1 MKLFSKLLCGAAI
14 AASAATAGTAEM
26 FMTVEDNAVIRLVR
40 TANSDGTFS
49 AHMES
54 PNPSLMEIE
63 TQNCFSSAF
72 GGGCNGTLL
81 LKKDGPVNL
90 DGVPFSTEAPYQK
103 AEITSPTLDI
113 DLTPGS
119 IFENTAIQVHEG
131 ITEPSTT
138 PNVPQVFKPF
148 NQAFIETIVSAVE
161 EDFIRLSYTTS
172 TADAFPAGVTTL
184 YQDHYYIGAATR
196 LPVDLELVD
205 ANGQLVNAGYE
216 SHTTNKGHTLNVNQF
231 VNAVAWDLFGW
242 STSGG
247 HFAEWR
253 FFTNGTSKFDTGL
266 DLSGYSSIEFTM
278 NCTNGMVVEAFFGTG
293 DDSSQSHIGDFNCSN
308 GTQTFS
314 FNIANSP
321 NASDIQTALW
331 LHIPTWKN
339 PGLGQQ
345 DWLFMRMENLV
356 IKK

>member
-14 AASAATAGTAEM
+14 AASAVTAGTAEI
-26 FMTVEDNAVIRLVR
+26 FMSTDDRAILRLVR
-40 TANSDGTFS
+40 TDNGDGTFTNQ
-49 AHMES
+49 MVS
-54 PNPSLMEIE
+54 PNPDLLEVE
-63 TQNCFSSAF
+63 TQNCFASAF
-72 GGGCNGTLL
+72 GGGCNGTAL

-90 DGVPFSTEAPYQK
+90 DGIPFSTETPYQK

-113 DLTPGS
+113 DLSPGS
-119 IFENTAIQVHEG
+119 IFENTLIQVHEG
-131 ITEPSTT
+131 LSEPNANPDAT
-138 PNVPQVFKPF
+138 PVFKPF
-148 NQAFIETIVSAVE
+148 PSANIETIVIGVE
-161 EDFIRLSYTTS
+161 DDFIRLSYTTS
-172 TADAFPAGVTTL
+172 SDAQLPGVSVQ
-184 YQDHYYIGAATR
+184 YQDHYFVGAATR
-196 LPVDLELVD
+196 QPVDLELVD

-231 VNAVAWDLFGW
+231 VNTVAWDLFGW

-278 NCTNGMVVEAFFGTG
+278 HCTNGMVVEAFLGTS
-293 DDSSQSHIGDFNCSN
+293 DDSSQNYIGDFNCSN

-314 FNIANSP
+314 YNIANAA
-321 NASDIQTALW
+321 NVSDIQTALW

-356 IKK
+356 IKQ